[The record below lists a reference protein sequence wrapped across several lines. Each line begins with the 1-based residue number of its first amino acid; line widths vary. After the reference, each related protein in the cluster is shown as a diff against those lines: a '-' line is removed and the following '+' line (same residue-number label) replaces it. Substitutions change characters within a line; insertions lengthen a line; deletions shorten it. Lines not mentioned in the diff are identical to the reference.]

1 MGRLTPV
8 VVCYVLA
15 LVAAVVCVDVVFFR
29 HQLAERLIANV
40 GIVLVFAAFYVIFVR
55 RS

>member
-1 MGRLTPV
+1 MGRVTPV
-8 VVCYVLA
+8 VVGYVLA

-29 HQLAERLIANV
+29 DHFTERLVANIL
-40 GIVLVFAAFYVIFVR
+40 IVVLFAAFYLVFL

>member
-8 VVCYVLA
+8 VVGYVLA
-15 LVAAVVCVDVVFFR
+15 LVAVVVCVDVVFFR
-29 HQLAERLIANV
+29 HQFTQRLIANV
-40 GIVLVFAAFYVIFVR
+40 LIVMLFAAFYLIVL